1 MLPML
6 ADHKA
11 FSYIVYL
18 LYIMAVKHEEVGVT
32 EQTEATTQ
40 TDEKCSFS
48 NQLSNDARAIARI
61 DNKSFCQINQEAL
74 AYYVNKR
81 KIRDDCKNNLIS
93 GPDCKCAE
101 S

>member
-32 EQTEATTQ
+32 EQTEARLRQMKSVHSQTNCPTTP
-40 TDEKCSFS
+40 E
-48 NQLSNDARAIARI
+48 R
-61 DNKSFCQINQEAL
+61 
-74 AYYVNKR
+74 
-81 KIRDDCKNNLIS
+81 
-93 GPDCKCAE
+93 
-101 S
+101 